1 MSLDPLEKK
10 LKKLKKQYDKL
21 PSEQNADRIMS
32 KIIEANEEQNRVPLY
47 EKRPYWK
54 WASVCATLLVVF
66 GVGWL
71 FMQVFE
77 QIPYSSND
85 SESGMEAGDD
95 FQIFMDEDASDEEA
109 YDSNLGNQVPSEQ
122 SEEKEQLELMTTEFV
137 FELEEESFSIEV
149 PNHISYRE
157 KSQEIIFYDESESVE
172 LMTIA
177 HYENQA
183 DINDFVEQLPGEELD
198 IHVPELP
205 RELMG
210 VKQTGN
216 VDETIYIWVEQ
227 RELGYFVYTVEVHAG
242 KQEEQLEKSIAMIH
256 SMRWEESY

>member
-1 MSLDPLEKK
+1 M
-10 LKKLKKQYDKL
+10 
-21 PSEQNADRIMS
+21 
-32 KIIEANEEQNRVPLY
+32 KIAVL
-47 EKRPYWK
+47 
-54 WASVCATLLVVF
+54 
-66 GVGWL
+66 
-71 FMQVFE
+71 
-77 QIPYSSND
+77 D

-177 HYENQA
+177 HYENQ
-183 DINDFVEQLPGEELD
+183 D
-198 IHVPELP
+198 
-205 RELMG
+205 R
-210 VKQTGN
+210 
-216 VDETIYIWVEQ
+216 
-227 RELGYFVYTVEVHAG
+227 
-242 KQEEQLEKSIAMIH
+242 KSVV
-256 SMRWEESY
+256 